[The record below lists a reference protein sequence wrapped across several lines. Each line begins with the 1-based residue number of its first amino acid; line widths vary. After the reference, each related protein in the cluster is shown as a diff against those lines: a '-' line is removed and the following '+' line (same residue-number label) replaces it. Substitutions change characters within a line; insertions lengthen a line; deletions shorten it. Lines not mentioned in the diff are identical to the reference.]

1 VDGRNSQGGL
11 LMGLRVYDSSGREK
25 INSVQTVDTNLLAH
39 PGFRLDYA
47 ASDDGYYLGQFHGG
61 ADAGSGHSNNV
72 VYQPWYIPQEIKVN
86 AYSINGDDAGNTG
99 VLAVGMY
106 ENSNGLPTTLIDG
119 TSASMTG
126 NGTGDTAVTVD
137 FTLTAGWKWMASVE
151 TSGSIDLEQSYMP
164 NYAFTAHI
172 VTRAVSNYGGDWGTY
187 GESGSAL
194 PAEATIAASVISSVP
209 RIGMRFVTA

>member
-1 VDGRNSQGGL
+1 MSVKIYGSDGVL
-11 LMGLRVYDSSGREK
+11 KV
-25 INSVQTVDTNLLAH
+25 NSVQTIDSNLLAH

-47 ASDDGYYLGQFHGG
+47 ASSDGYYLGQFHGG
-61 ADAGSGHSNNV
+61 TDAGAAHSNNV
-72 VYQPWYIPQEIKVN
+72 VYQPWYIPQDIKVN
-86 AYSINGDDAGNTG
+86 SYSINGDDAGNTG

-106 ENSNGLPTTLIDG
+106 ENSNGLPTTLISG

-172 VTRAVSNYGGDWGTY
+172 VTRAVSNYGSDWGTY

-194 PAEATIAASVISSVP
+194 PAEATIAASVISSCP
-209 RIGMRFVTA
+209 RIGMRFEKS